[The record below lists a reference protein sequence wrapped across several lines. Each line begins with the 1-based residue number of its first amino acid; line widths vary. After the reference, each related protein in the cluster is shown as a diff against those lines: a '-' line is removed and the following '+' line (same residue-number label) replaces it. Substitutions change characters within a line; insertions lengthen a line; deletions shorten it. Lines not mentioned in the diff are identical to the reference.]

1 MLLTFRQRLVFFIC
15 ISVFGLAVS
24 GFAGGFIMAKF
35 PMSTPAM
42 RIASVLQSLF
52 QMIIPAVA
60 TAMIVTRRPASFL
73 AIDRRIDYPT
83 LVLAIVSLIVATPM
97 MNMVISLNEAFSLPE
112 SMKPFE
118 DALRT
123 METRAGESISLL
135 QGAHTPGNLVMN
147 ILIIGVLAGFG
158 EELFFRGTFVRLL
171 TTGHVN
177 RHIAVWTVAV
187 IFSAMHF
194 QFFGFVPRTLLGA
207 YFGYLLVWSRCLWIP
222 VIVHAANNIIYVV
235 SHYASAG
242 MDGGDSFF
250 DRLGTGDDYLVLAI
264 SIALTIVSLIM
275 LYRRRVRDRQKD

>member
-15 ISVFGLAVS
+15 ISVFGLAVA
-24 GFAGGFIMAKF
+24 GLAGGFIMTKF

-52 QMIIPAVA
+52 QMIIPAIA
-60 TAMIVTRRPASFL
+60 TAMIVSRRPASFL
-73 AIDRRIDYPT
+73 AIDRSIDWRT
-83 LVLAIVSLIVATPM
+83 LGLAIVTLVVATPM
-97 MNMVISLNEAFSLPE
+97 MNMVISFNETLSLPE

-118 DALRT
+118 EALRA
-123 METRAGESISLL
+123 METRAGESIGLL

-147 ILIIGVLAGFG
+147 ILIIGVLAGLG

-171 TTGHVN
+171 TTGRIN
-177 RHIAVWTVAV
+177 RHVAVWTVAV
-187 IFSAMHF
+187 IFSAMHL

-235 SHYASAG
+235 SHYFSKGTGDGAS
-242 MDGGDSFF
+242 FI
-250 DRLGTGDDYLVLAI
+250 DRIGTGDDYLALGVSA
-264 SIALTIVSLIM
+264 ALTVAALM
-275 LYRRRVRDRQKD
+275 VLYRLRVRDRLKD